1 MSITT
6 QFKDRLSAGEQLAEK
21 IVMEMT
27 QLRLEGI
34 WARPIVY
41 ALPRGGVKVAAPL
54 AKQLNCALEVIVAKK
69 IALPQNPELAVG
81 ALTNEGQVL
90 WGYSQTLKEKN
101 PQQLKAAQNQAQ
113 RKAANQH
120 HLFSDFDLKM
130 DPQGAIAILVDDG
143 IATGMTM
150 AVAIQTL
157 RIYSPGQIWICA
169 PVAPR
174 DLADKLRSWCDRLV
188 ILEMPHPFH
197 SVSRFYEKFEQVAD
211 EDALA
216 CLEAHRQYLEASS

>member
-1 MSITT
+1 MSTAI

-34 WARPIVY
+34 WASPIVY
-41 ALPRGGVKVAAPL
+41 ALPRGGVSVALPL
-54 AKQLNCALEVIVAKK
+54 ARQLNCALEVVVAKK

-90 WGYSQTLKEKN
+90 WAYSQTLKEQS
-101 PQQLKAAQNQAQ
+101 PQQLKVAQYKAQ
-113 RKAANQH
+113 EKAASQH
-120 HLFSDFDLKM
+120 LLFADFDLKIN
-130 DPQGAIAILVDDG
+130 PQGAIAILVDDG

-157 RIYSPGQIWICA
+157 RTHAPAQIWICA

-174 DLADKLRSWCDRLV
+174 ELVDKLRNWCDRL
-188 ILEMPHPFH
+188 ILLESPHPFH
-197 SVSRFYEKFEQVAD
+197 SVSRFYEQFNQVEDEQ
-211 EDALA
+211 ALA
-216 CLEAHRQYLEASS
+216 DLEEHKHYLEASS